1 MLATNLDLFMARPSS
16 VEIAKL
22 IYNYLLP
29 KCSWITPT
37 VIGNDVFSYRIFF
50 EEDDVNTVFVLME
63 FYGRW
68 RYFGLV
74 WESLR

>member
-1 MLATNLDLFMARPSS
+1 MR
-16 VEIAKL
+16 
-22 IYNYLLP
+22 LP
-29 KCSWITPT
+29 W
-37 VIGNDVFSYRIFF
+37 FSYRIFF

-74 WESLR
+74 WESPR